1 MRHYQSFRKYT
12 FKFLLS
18 FSATA
23 VLFTNAIAL
32 GAPPGSGW
40 QLKFSDEFD
49 GSKLDNSKW
58 SPCYYWGTASGCT
71 NGGAGDLQWF
81 QSDEVLV
88 RDGILRL
95 RAQKRQSNG
104 KEYTSG
110 LISSHDKFSFKYG
123 YAEMRAKVPRGNGF
137 WSDFWLL
144 SQNKNWP
151 PELDIAEFIGSNTNN
166 VHMTLHYDKGG
177 HQSSSGYWGG
187 TDFAADFHT
196 YAVEWTAEKIVW
208 YVDGIE
214 RRRYTGGG
222 IPNEPMYVVAML
234 AIGAAWG
241 LPPDAS
247 TPFPS
252 SFDIDY
258 IKVWQRSSNK

>member
-40 QLKFSDEFD
+40 QLKFNDEFD
-49 GSKLDNSKW
+49 GPKLDNSKW
-58 SPCYYWGTASGCT
+58 SPCYYWGTPSGCT

-104 KEYTSG
+104 K
-110 LISSHDKFSFKYG
+110 D
-123 YAEMRAKVPRGNGF
+123 
-137 WSDFWLL
+137 
-144 SQNKNWP
+144 
-151 PELDIAEFIGSNTNN
+151 
-166 VHMTLHYDKGG
+166 
-177 HQSSSGYWGG
+177 
-187 TDFAADFHT
+187 
-196 YAVEWTAEKIVW
+196 
-208 YVDGIE
+208 
-214 RRRYTGGG
+214 
-222 IPNEPMYVVAML
+222 
-234 AIGAAWG
+234 
-241 LPPDAS
+241 
-247 TPFPS
+247 
-252 SFDIDY
+252 
-258 IKVWQRSSNK
+258 